1 MREFTYWHTV
11 AALSWLEVVL
21 EERFGQ
27 RFLLRVGHDSTMVV
41 SRQGEPGEI
50 TLALDGVSFAR
61 ADSDLPCAHWDGR
74 IEGWST
80 VASGKLHAPGAASF
94 GAPLI
99 RSTKCG
105 YYIAYDVLGLVYWML
120 SRQEEVGR
128 TDLDSHGRFPA
139 VSSHAFK
146 HGYLERPIVDEW
158 FHVLGLVMRRVWPA
172 LELRKHAFSVRLS
185 HDVDV
190 PSLYGFKPWSMIG
203 RMMAGDLLK
212 RHDVRSCIKA
222 PVVKLGTRS
231 VLHAA
236 DPYNTF
242 DWIMDH
248 AETHSLQNAFYF
260 ICGRTDPQRDAD
272 YEPEHPA
279 IRQLMRH
286 IHARGH
292 EIGLHPSY
300 NSYRDARIIAGET
313 QRLRHIAREEGISQ
327 PQWGGRMHYLRWQ
340 QPVTLRGWAEA
351 GMDYDSTLG
360 YADRPGFRCGSC
372 FEYPAFDPV
381 AGEILALRI
390 RPLIAMECTV
400 IEPMYLGLGLGER
413 ARDKFNELKSAC
425 AMVDG
430 CFTLLWHNSS
440 LNEPALRE
448 LYTSVADMDVSD
460 RLPDSTR
467 S

>member
-1 MREFTYWHTV
+1 MREFTSWHTV
-11 AALSWLEVVL
+11 AALSWLEAVL

-27 RFLLRVGHDSTMVV
+27 RFFLRVGHDGILVV

-50 TLALDGVSFAR
+50 TLTLDGATFAR

-80 VASGKLHAPGAASF
+80 VAAGKLPAPGAVSF

-99 RSTKCG
+99 RSIKCG
-105 YYIAYDVLGLVYWML
+105 YHIGYDVLGLVYWVL

-158 FHVLGLVMRRVWPA
+158 FHVLGLVMRRVWPE
-172 LELRKHAFSVRLS
+172 LEFRKHAFSVTLS
-185 HDVDV
+185 HDVDT
-190 PSLYGFKPWSMIG
+190 PSLYGFKPWPIIG

-222 PVVKLGTRS
+222 PVIKLGTRS
-231 VLHAA
+231 VLHTA

-248 AETHSLQNAFYF
+248 AESQGLRNAFYF
-260 ICGRTDPQRDAD
+260 ICGRTDPLRDAD

-279 IRQLMRH
+279 IRHLMRR

-300 NSYRDARIIAGET
+300 ASYIAPSVIAGESE
-313 QRLRHIAREEGISQ
+313 RLRRVAGEEGIVQSR
-327 PQWGGRMHYLRWQ
+327 WGGRMHYLRWK
-340 QPVTLRGWAEA
+340 QPVTLRAWADA

-360 YADRPGFRCGSC
+360 YADRPGFRCGTC

-381 AGEILALRI
+381 ADEMLPLRI
-390 RPLIAMECTV
+390 RPLIAMECA
-400 IEPMYLGLGLGER
+400 IINSMYLGLGTSEK
-413 ARDKFNELKSAC
+413 AQQKFNVLKSAC
-425 AMVDG
+425 AAVGG

-440 LNEPALRE
+440 LDSQQLRQ
-448 LYTSVADMDVSD
+448 LYYDVVSF
-460 RLPDSTR
+460 
-467 S
+467 